1 MWSGPASLYVLV
13 ALADGPSHGLGIAD
27 NVADF
32 TDGSVLLGPGTLYR
46 VLKDLSD
53 DALIQ
58 RTEVPESEDP
68 RRKYYALTEAGRA
81 ELRTALTEIRA
92 VYETGS
98 SRIGGL
104 RPREA

>member
-1 MWSGPASLYVLV
+1 MWSGPASLYILV

-27 NVADF
+27 DVADF
-32 TDGSVLLGPGTLYR
+32 TDSSVLLGPGTLYR
-46 VLKDLSD
+46 VLRDLSD
-53 DALIQ
+53 DDLIE
-58 RTEVPESEDP
+58 RVAVPESEDP

-81 ELRTALTEIRA
+81 ELRAAMAELRA
-92 VYETGS
+92 VFEAGS